1 MEIYINNQQAAL
13 KQGTSFEYISENRLF
28 TGSDSYTLTITF
40 PLRGCPQNQAIF
52 GNINRADVAAQKLI
66 FDCEIRDKGFYKF
79 GCITITEI
87 NQSEVKVQFLEGR
100 SELNFDKTFD
110 KVYINELDL
119 GQPTTTAPS
128 VVTPS
133 DAWKGIQFG
142 MNFVAL
148 PWVNDGSG
156 NIQNCATFVPE
167 VCDGQGHLVSNSRYD
182 WHTDTRGLSWQPYLI
197 YITKKICEA
206 VGYSYDFSAWEAKEE
221 YKFLLICN
229 TLPYAWYTP
238 QFARALPHWTVEEYF
253 EKLELFMAGEFDI
266 NHRTKHISF
275 GFSEDIL
282 EAKAPVEIV
291 NVIEE
296 HSTEVKVEEERCD
309 YIEAKNLAY
318 KDCDH
323 EMWKF
328 YSCEW
333 FIKSWSNYSS
343 SVVRYNSLRELLTAN
358 QWLATWNGSNMRGS
372 NMNKLLYAAD
382 LDAYFIIRTV
392 SRVQNGYQADGKTKR
407 WIYKCVLQPVNPLGP
422 RIVDDSEDA
431 DATEIEFVPA
441 WIDYTDDTY
450 GWMLFLKFS
459 GYDEETSTYSGRS
472 KYEPFSNEWYNERNN
487 YFAQT
492 QPAQSLAA
500 GEADKKA
507 EYYDRIY
514 IGWWDGAGDGSG
526 KMPYPKV
533 VDVVIN
539 DDWSNFYHPH
549 FSLRINNQLTNQYRR
564 VYPIEPTQK
573 TTFKFLSSTI
583 PDVRSL
589 FYIQGKKYICEK
601 LTSTFTEH
609 GMSRL
614 IKGVFYPVKG

>member
-1 MEIYINNQQAAL
+1 M
-13 KQGTSFEYISENRLF
+13 
-28 TGSDSYTLTITF
+28 
-40 PLRGCPQNQAIF
+40 
-52 GNINRADVAAQKLI
+52 
-66 FDCEIRDKGFYKF
+66 
-79 GCITITEI
+79 
-87 NQSEVKVQFLEGR
+87 
-100 SELNFDKTFD
+100 
-110 KVYINELDL
+110 
-119 GQPTTTAPS
+119 
-128 VVTPS
+128 
-133 DAWKGIQFG
+133 
-142 MNFVAL
+142 
-148 PWVNDGSG
+148 
-156 NIQNCATFVPE
+156 
-167 VCDGQGHLVSNSRYD
+167 
-182 WHTDTRGLSWQPYLI
+182 
-197 YITKKICEA
+197 
-206 VGYSYDFSAWEAKEE
+206 GYSYDFSAWEAKEE

-392 SRVQNGYQADGKTKR
+392 SRVQNGYHADGKTKR
-407 WIYKCVLQPVNPLGP
+407 WIYKCVLQPVNLLGP

-472 KYEPFSNEWYNERNN
+472 QYEPFSNEWYNERNN

-589 FYIQGKKYICEK
+589 FYIRGKKYICEK

-609 GMSRL
+609 GMSNL
-614 IKGVFYPVKG
+614 IKGVFYPVQD